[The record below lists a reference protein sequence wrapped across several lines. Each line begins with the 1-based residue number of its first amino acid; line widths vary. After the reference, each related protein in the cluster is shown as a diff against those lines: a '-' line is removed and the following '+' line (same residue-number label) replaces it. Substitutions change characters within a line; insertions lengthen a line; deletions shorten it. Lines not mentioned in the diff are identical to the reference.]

1 MSSCCG
7 EQQLAQRWTRYEE
20 YKRSGAAYSALV
32 RLGEIINVL
41 RHGGTSEAV
50 ARKWNVAARQV
61 EVSDEMYGQAVAE
74 AKQNI
79 SRVQRMLGVGTKFL
93 YEELMLALTVR
104 VELGLL
110 CEFFIDRGLALEFS
124 PASFDEQL
132 LEVSRHKENVVAFR
146 SAQAAA
152 KRNWGVPI
160 RSPWLDDQQPSKCVP
175 G

>member
-1 MSSCCG
+1 MDDAI
-7 EQQLAQRWTRYEE
+7 ERLLAQRWTRYEE

-41 RHGGTSEAV
+41 RHGGISDPV
-50 ARKWNVAARQV
+50 GRKWNVAARQV
-61 EVSDEMYGQAVAE
+61 EVSDEMYRQAVAE

-79 SRVQRMLGVGTKFL
+79 SRVERMLGIGTTFL

-110 CEFFIDRGLALEFS
+110 CEFFIDRGIALEFS
-124 PASFDEQL
+124 PGSFDEKL
-132 LEVSRHKENVVAFR
+132 LEVSRRKENVVAFR

-152 KRNWGVPI
+152 KRNWGVPVQ
-160 RSPWLDDQQPSKCVP
+160 SPWLDGQQSTKCVQS
-175 G
+175 

>member
-1 MSSCCG
+1 VDG
-7 EQQLAQRWTRYEE
+7 AIEQLLAQRWARYEE
-20 YKRSGAAYSALV
+20 YKGSGAAYSALV
-32 RLGEIINVL
+32 RLDEIINVL
-41 RHGGTSEAV
+41 RHGGVSEPV

-61 EVSDEMYGQAVAE
+61 EVSDEMYRQTVTE

-79 SRVQRMLGVGTKFL
+79 SRVQRMLGVGTTFL

-110 CEFFIDRGLALEFS
+110 CEFFIDRGIPLEFS
-124 PASFDEQL
+124 ADSFDEKL
-132 LEVSRHKENVVAFR
+132 LEVSGRKENVVAFR

-160 RSPWLDDQQPSKCVP
+160 RSPWVDDQQSSKCLHS
-175 G
+175 

>member
-1 MSSCCG
+1 VDDAI
-7 EQQLAQRWTRYEE
+7 ERLLAQRWTRYEE

-41 RHGGTSEAV
+41 RHGDISEPV
-50 ARKWNVAARQV
+50 GRKGDVAAGKV
-61 EVSDEMYGQAVAE
+61 EVSDEMYRQAVAE

-79 SRVQRMLGVGTKFL
+79 SRVERMLGIGTTFL

-110 CEFFIDRGLALEFS
+110 CEFFIDRGIALEFS
-124 PASFDEQL
+124 PGSFDEKL
-132 LEVSRHKENVVAFR
+132 LEVSRRKENVVAFR

-152 KRNWGVPI
+152 KRNWGVPVQ
-160 RSPWLDDQQPSKCVP
+160 SPWLDGQQSTKCVQS
-175 G
+175 

>member
-1 MSSCCG
+1 MDDAI
-7 EQQLAQRWTRYEE
+7 ERLLAQRWTRYEE

-41 RHGGTSEAV
+41 RHGGISEPV
-50 ARKWNVAARQV
+50 GRKWNVAARQV
-61 EVSDEMYGQAVAE
+61 EVSNEMYRQAVAE

-79 SRVQRMLGVGTKFL
+79 SRVERMLGIGTTFL

-110 CEFFIDRGLALEFS
+110 CEFFIDRGIALEFS
-124 PASFDEQL
+124 PGSFDEKL
-132 LEVSRHKENVVAFR
+132 LEVSRRKENVVAFR

-152 KRNWGVPI
+152 KRNWGVPVQ
-160 RSPWLDDQQPSKCVP
+160 SPWLDGQQSTKCVQS
-175 G
+175 

>member
-1 MSSCCG
+1 VDDAI
-7 EQQLAQRWTRYEE
+7 ERLLAQRWTRYEE

-41 RHGGTSEAV
+41 RHGGISDPV
-50 ARKWNVAARQV
+50 GRKWNVAARQV
-61 EVSDEMYGQAVAE
+61 EVSDEMYRQAVAE

-79 SRVQRMLGVGTKFL
+79 SRVERMLGIGTTFL

-110 CEFFIDRGLALEFS
+110 CEFFIDRGIALEFS
-124 PASFDEQL
+124 PGSFDEKL
-132 LEVSRHKENVVAFR
+132 LEVSRRKENVVAFR

-152 KRNWGVPI
+152 KRNWGVPVQ
-160 RSPWLDDQQPSKCVP
+160 SPGLDGQQSTKCVQS
-175 G
+175 

>member
-1 MSSCCG
+1 VDDAI
-7 EQQLAQRWTRYEE
+7 ERLLAQRWTRYEE

-41 RHGGTSEAV
+41 RHGGISEPV
-50 ARKWNVAARQV
+50 GRKWNVAARQV
-61 EVSDEMYGQAVAE
+61 EVSDEMYRQAVAE

-79 SRVQRMLGVGTKFL
+79 SRVERMLGIGTTFL

-110 CEFFIDRGLALEFS
+110 CEFFIDRGIALEFS
-124 PASFDEQL
+124 PGSFDEKL
-132 LEVSRHKENVVAFR
+132 LEVSRRKENVVAFR

-152 KRNWGVPI
+152 KRNWGVPVQ
-160 RSPWLDDQQPSKCVP
+160 SPWLDGQQSTKCVQS
-175 G
+175 

>member
-1 MSSCCG
+1 VDDAI
-7 EQQLAQRWTRYEE
+7 ERLLAQRWTRYEE

-41 RHGGTSEAV
+41 RHGGISEPV
-50 ARKWNVAARQV
+50 GRKWNVAARQV
-61 EVSDEMYGQAVAE
+61 EVSNEMYRQAVAE

-79 SRVQRMLGVGTKFL
+79 SRVERMLGIGTTFL

-110 CEFFIDRGLALEFS
+110 CEFFIDRGIALEFS
-124 PASFDEQL
+124 PGSFDEKL
-132 LEVSRHKENVVAFR
+132 LEVSRRKENVVAFR

-152 KRNWGVPI
+152 KRNWGVPVQ
-160 RSPWLDDQQPSKCVP
+160 SPWLDGQQSTKCVQS
-175 G
+175 